1 MQPSSSTRVAV
12 LELLSWRHDLDGSS
26 RNQRLQVPVELVM
39 CQLARRAQLPVLSNE
54 PVQLASGVCT
64 TPARRVQISTLR
76 HPYNPPLLR
85 RFFAKSER
93 SDKLARGTRG
103 AAFVEMGR
111 RRA

>member
-39 CQLARRAQLPVLSNE
+39 CQLARPAQLPVLSNE
-54 PVQLASGVCT
+54 PVQLASGVCA

-76 HPYNPPLLR
+76 HPYTPPSVETVLR
-85 RFFAKSER
+85 EIRKKRQKVAR
-93 SDKLARGTRG
+93 VARGGFR
-103 AAFVEMGR
+103 
-111 RRA
+111 